1 MNFSWAM
8 DLDPKGANNQIKE
21 VIDKQ
26 YANEDEEV
34 VICLDSAS
42 RTPAQD
48 NSSDSSLVRPNSH
61 RGSSSSSS
69 MEEEEEDDDD
79 EDEDQQYD
87 SSMNMDEM

>member
-34 VICLDSAS
+34 VICLDSVSKAPTQANDS
-42 RTPAQD
+42 SD
-48 NSSDSSLVRPNSH
+48 NSSPVRTHPE
-61 RGSSSSSS
+61 SSSS
-69 MEEEEEDDDD
+69 MEEEEEEE
-79 EDEDQQYD
+79 EDNQYD
-87 SSMNMDEM
+87 SSEVMGEEV